1 MTQKT
6 DFETFLFISK
16 NKYQIFVYDKDNLK
30 NLYNEEIKIN
40 DGIELDNLSNFLNE
54 NIYKIEKT
62 INNFI
67 TNVILII
74 EDDKVLEVGLS
85 IKKKNYEKYI
95 YQKNL
100 ENIYNKEI
108 KINDGIELD
117 NLSNFLDENI
127 YQIEK
132 TINNFIK
139 NIILIIEDDKALD
152 VSLSIKKKNY
162 ERHIDQKHLENSLVE
177 VKDIFRENHQDQIIM
192 HMLIVNNDTNDDYSF
207 LEVNFVSISNSFTNI
222 FDKLL
227 ENHQI
232 KIRRYMSGNYIRNYF
247 GEDATELSMMA
258 NKLNNGLNKNEVQLV
273 SKNVENSG
281 FFEKFF
287 QLFS

>member
-1 MTQKT
+1 MTQVT

-67 TNVILII
+67 RNIILII
-74 EDDKVLEVGLS
+74 EDDKVLELSIS
-85 IKKKNYEKYI
+85 IKKKYYEK
-95 YQKNL
+95 
-100 ENIYNKEI
+100 
-108 KINDGIELD
+108 
-117 NLSNFLDENI
+117 
-127 YQIEK
+127 
-132 TINNFIK
+132 
-139 NIILIIEDDKALD
+139 
-152 VSLSIKKKNY
+152 
-162 ERHIDQKHLENSLVE
+162 HIDQKYLENSLVE
-177 VKDIFRENHQDQIIM
+177 LKEVFKENYQDQIIM
-192 HMLIVNNDTNDDYSF
+192 HMIIVNNVKNESNFQLNNINNNYDCLF
-207 LEVNFVSISNSFTNI
+207 LEVNFISIPNNLTYY

-232 KIRRYMSGNYIRNYF
+232 KIRRYMSGNYIKSYF
-247 GEDATELSMMA
+247 DKQETDLSMMA
-258 NKLNNGLNKNEVQLV
+258 NKLNSGININEVQLV
-273 SKNVENSG
+273 SKNTENRG